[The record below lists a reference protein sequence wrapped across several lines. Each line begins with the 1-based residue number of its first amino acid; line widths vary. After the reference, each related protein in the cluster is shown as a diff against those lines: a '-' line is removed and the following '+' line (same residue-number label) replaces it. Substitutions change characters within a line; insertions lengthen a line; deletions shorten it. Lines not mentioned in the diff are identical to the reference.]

1 MLLDCYV
8 KGILGLYGK
17 VLLAGGLQEWW
28 PLWTEQLQLLQRDPP
43 MPELLLW
50 ESGFKEGKHCCA
62 TASERKGW
70 EVRKEWPC
78 REVSVAG
85 GPKILQAGAVAPCS
99 PGEASGGAGH
109 PPAARR
115 HHAEQIS
122 PCSDGGAHRTAVEEV
137 WRKQSMWRNPEEAAW
152 ARIVA
157 PGKGPAVEFRRS
169 IRRKEQHIWM
179 IMDWQQPCPPAFL
192 NESGLS
198 EAGFRLL
205 LVLTSLLS
213 LIGKKI
219 KNKKINESSS
229 SFIHFTHNSNLW
241 VISLSLTHEV
251 FSLYFL
257 YFSY

>member
-43 MPELLLW
+43 MPELLLWVTLHVLW

-169 IRRKEQHIWM
+169 ITRKEQHIWM

-219 KNKKINESSS
+219 KIKKLMNLPQA
-229 SFIHFTHNSNLW
+229 SFILPTTVTCEWSPCP
-241 VISLSLTHEV
+241 
-251 FSLYFL
+251 
-257 YFSY
+257 